1 MQLWEG
7 VRLAL
12 GYIRSEKLKSFFSL
26 LGVIVGIMF
35 LIVVVSIIEG
45 IDRYI
50 RDDLS
55 SMVFG
60 VNTVSVQRSR
70 PNVVDGDPISLRRAA
85 RRPWIELGDAEAIR
99 ERLETPA
106 LVATETN
113 VGGEVEGP
121 GGRKLE
127 NAWLVAASPEIFAI
141 RDYGVEVGRPFSQEE
156 AGRGA
161 PVAVLGKGAAELLFE
176 DEDPLGTT
184 VRIRNIPYRVVGVI
198 EEQGS
203 MLGFSR
209 DNMIIAPALSPLRRI
224 VRRRDFVGQVVVQTE
239 SPESLREAQAE
250 LEGIMRAR
258 HGLRPSEPN
267 DFDLETAEESLS
279 FWDTISRVLFV
290 AFPGL
295 VAISLVVGGIVIMNI
310 MLVSVMER
318 TREIGVRKAIGARR
332 RDILFQVLVE
342 TATLS
347 GVGAVIGIGIG
358 VGLTFIVRAVSPL
371 PAAVAPHW
379 IALGVVLG
387 VSVGVIAGVY
397 PAARASK
404 LDPVDAL
411 RYE

>member
-12 GYIRSEKLKSFFSL
+12 GYIRSEKLKSLFSL

-35 LIVVVSIIEG
+35 LIVVVSVVEG

-50 RDDLS
+50 REDFS
-55 SMVFG
+55 SMIFG

-70 PNVVDGDPISLRRAA
+70 PDIVDGDPTSVRRAA
-85 RRPWIELGDAEAIR
+85 RRPWIEFDDAEAIR

-106 LVATETN
+106 LIAVETN
-113 VGGEVEGP
+113 IGGEVEGP
-121 GGRKLE
+121 DGRKIE
-127 NAWLVAASPEIFAI
+127 NALLVAASPELFTI
-141 RDYGVEVGRPFSQEE
+141 RDFGVERGRPFSQEE

-161 PVAVLGKGAAELLFE
+161 SVAVLGKGTAELLFE
-176 DEDPLGTT
+176 DEDPLGAT

-198 EEQGS
+198 EELGS

-209 DNMIIAPALSPLRRI
+209 DNMVVAPALSPLRRI
-224 VRRRDFVGQVVVQTE
+224 VRRRNFVGSVVVQTE
-239 SPESLREAQAE
+239 SPEALLAAQSE

-267 DFDLETAEESLS
+267 DFDLETAEESLQ
-279 FWDTISRVLFV
+279 FWDNISRVLFV

-332 RDILFQVLVE
+332 RDILIQVLIE

-347 GVGAVIGIGIG
+347 GVGALAGIG
-358 VGLTFIVRAVSPL
+358 VGIALTMIVRAVSPL

-379 IALGVVLG
+379 IALGIVLG
-387 VSVGVIAGVY
+387 VSVGIIAGVY